1 VSSSKEFGFR
11 LQLCAASGPGTPAGN
26 PALCAASGVPGLLLA
41 GWLAGWLAGAGVQM
55 AISEFIC
62 DRRRRRA
69 GDEE

>member
-1 VSSSKEFGFR
+1 MSSSKEFGFR

-41 GWLAGWLAGAGVQM
+41 GWLAGAGVQM

>member
-1 VSSSKEFGFR
+1 VSSWKEFGFR
-11 LQLCAASGPGTPAGN
+11 LELCAASGPGTPAGN

-41 GWLAGWLAGAGVQM
+41 GWLAGAGVQM

>member
-41 GWLAGWLAGAGVQM
+41 GWLAGAGVQM